1 MPRQQPGHLPS
12 LRRRSITCLAVA
24 GIALSVLGGMAVLR
38 DATVGPLQTAGYQAA
53 GDPDDVVGS
62 VHRRISLRHRFKPA
76 RKRVR
81 IWKDAEHQMVGIAS
95 FYSYDTQT
103 ASGEK
108 FDPRE
113 MNCAHRTLP
122 FGTRLRVTD
131 TETGQSVT
139 VRVNDRGPYVEGR
152 IIDLTTAGAEAL
164 GITGRGLAKVKLDVI
179 DDRPAAAAS
188 HAELRDTTRAAPAD
202 SSSAI
207 E

>member
-1 MPRQQPGHLPS
+1 MTRQQQGHFPS
-12 LRRRSITCLAVA
+12 LRRSTICLAVA
-24 GIALSVLGGMAVLR
+24 GIAVSALAGMAVLR
-38 DATVGPLQTAGYQAA
+38 DAAVGPWPTAGYQVA
-53 GDPDDVVGS
+53 GDANDIVGS
-62 VHRRISLRHRFKPA
+62 IHRRNSLRHRS
-76 RKRVR
+76 KRAHKHVR

-139 VRVNDRGPYVEGR
+139 VRVNDRGPYVQGR

-164 GITGRGLAKVKLDVI
+164 GITGRGLAKVKLEVV
-179 DDRPAAAAS
+179 DDRPPAAAS
-188 HAELRDTTRAAPAD
+188 HAGLRDAESADPAD
-202 SSSAI
+202 QASVI

>member
-1 MPRQQPGHLPS
+1 MPRQQPGHF
-12 LRRRSITCLAVA
+12 RSPRKHSALYLAVA
-24 GIALSVLGGMAVLR
+24 AIAILALAAMAVIHE
-38 DATVGPLQTAGYQAA
+38 AAVGSWRTAGYQVA
-53 GDPDDVVGS
+53 GDSNDVVGS
-62 VHRRISLRHRFKPA
+62 VHRRSSLRHRSKSA
-76 RKRVR
+76 KRRVR

-113 MNCAHRTLP
+113 MTCAHRTLP

-164 GITGRGLAKVKLDVI
+164 GITGRGLAKVKLEMA
-179 DDRPAAAAS
+179 DDPPATTAP
-188 HAELRDTTRAAPAD
+188 HAELRDAKRADPVD
-202 SSSAI
+202 LPPVI

>member
-1 MPRQQPGHLPS
+1 MPRQQPGYFRS
-12 LRRRSITCLAVA
+12 LRNQSTVYLA
-24 GIALSVLGGMAVLR
+24 GIAICALAGMAVLR
-38 DATVGPLQTAGYQAA
+38 EAAVGPWRTAGYQVA
-53 GDPDDVVGS
+53 GDSNDVVGS
-62 VHRRISLRHRFKPA
+62 VHRRISLRHRSKPA
-76 RKRVR
+76 KKRVR
-81 IWKDAEHQMVGIAS
+81 IWKDAEHQMAGIAS

-113 MNCAHRTLP
+113 MTCAHRTLP

-179 DDRPAAAAS
+179 EDRPAAAAS
-188 HAELRDTTRAAPAD
+188 HASLRDAERPDPAD
-202 SSSAI
+202 LPSVI

>member
-1 MPRQQPGHLPS
+1 MPRQQPGQRRS
-12 LRRRSITCLAVA
+12 LRNQSTIYLAAA
-24 GIALSVLGGMAVLR
+24 GIAMSALAGMAVLHQ
-38 DATVGPLQTAGYQAA
+38 AAVGSWPTAGYEAA
-53 GDPDDVVGS
+53 GDSDDVVGS
-62 VHRRISLRHRFKPA
+62 VHRRSSLRHRSKSA
-76 RKRVR
+76 KKHVR

-103 ASGEK
+103 ASGER
-108 FDPRE
+108 FDPHE
-113 MNCAHRTLP
+113 MTAAHRTLP

-164 GITGRGLAKVKLDVI
+164 GITGRGLAKVKLDVVE
-179 DDRPAAAAS
+179 DRPAAAAS
-188 HAELRDTTRAAPAD
+188 HAGLRDAERAVPAD
-202 SSSAI
+202 PPSVI